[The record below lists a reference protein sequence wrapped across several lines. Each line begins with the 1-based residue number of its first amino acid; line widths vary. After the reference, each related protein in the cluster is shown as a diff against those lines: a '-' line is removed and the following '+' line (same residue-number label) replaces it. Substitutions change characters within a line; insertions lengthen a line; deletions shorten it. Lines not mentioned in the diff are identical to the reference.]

1 MSSRKQTQANR
12 LNAQKSTGP
21 RSVEGKAASRMN
33 ALKTGIDAES
43 LVVPGED
50 ADDLTT
56 LTAEYLESCRPAS
69 PQERVQV
76 DILIRAD
83 WQLRRLARAEAQLW
97 QDADNDLTE
106 RARAF
111 PLGNAYRDYSNVF
124 TRLQRRIDATER
136 SYRLALR
143 ELKQLQAVR
152 PATPADAPAEAPLP
166 PPKPIESETNYPSI
180 GFVPHSGLEPLA
192 GISPAPD
199 PASCSP
205 VGQALYQTARSAVTQ
220 ESSASRT
227 SDSLMGFEM

>member
-1 MSSRKQTQANR
+1 
-12 LNAQKSTGP
+12 
-21 RSVEGKAASRMN
+21 MN

-50 ADDLTT
+50 ADDLAT

-136 SYRLALR
+136 SYRLALH
-143 ELKQLQAVR
+143 ELKQLQADR
-152 PATPADAPAEAPLP
+152 PAAPVEAPP
-166 PPKPIESETNYPSI
+166 PPHKPVESETTYPSI
-180 GFVPHSGLEPLA
+180 GFVPHIGSEPLSD
-192 GISPAPD
+192 IPPERSLTLETPSPA
-199 PASCSP
+199 
-205 VGQALYQTARSAVTQ
+205 
-220 ESSASRT
+220 
-227 SDSLMGFEM
+227 